1 MAPSPNLQSAHHSL
15 RPEHDVNLVQGSTAG
30 DRRHHNH
37 LRRTRR
43 LRSPQPQI
51 PPRRRA
57 YLPQGAHAPTQRV
70 GVSRQAVHPHH
81 HLDIPQVP
89 RLVGRSCYNHWRY
102 SPEEGAWELPD
113 SALVCQLTGRLQD
126 CPEGDDHGARE
137 SDALVPLGLDHPIAV
152 YGAQR
157 LEEGEVNVIW
167 GPKILKVLENTPRA
181 NKEVSL
187 GESVIQRL
195 SLNMQLRIASLHGL
209 YSVVITMH
217 RHMRCCRRTR
227 HASAEFWTLSS

>member
-1 MAPSPNLQSAHHSL
+1 
-15 RPEHDVNLVQGSTAG
+15 
-30 DRRHHNH
+30 
-37 LRRTRR
+37 
-43 LRSPQPQI
+43 
-51 PPRRRA
+51 
-57 YLPQGAHAPTQRV
+57 
-70 GVSRQAVHPHH
+70 
-81 HLDIPQVP
+81 
-89 RLVGRSCYNHWRY
+89 
-102 SPEEGAWELPD
+102 
-113 SALVCQLTGRLQD
+113 
-126 CPEGDDHGARE
+126 
-137 SDALVPLGLDHPIAV
+137 
-152 YGAQR
+152 
-157 LEEGEVNVIW
+157 VIW